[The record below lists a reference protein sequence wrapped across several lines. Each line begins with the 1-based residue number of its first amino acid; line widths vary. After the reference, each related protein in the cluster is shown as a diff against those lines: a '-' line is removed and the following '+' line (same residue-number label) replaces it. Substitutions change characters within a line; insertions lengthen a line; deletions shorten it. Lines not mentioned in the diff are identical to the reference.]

1 MTSQEQVLN
10 DERYVPLYQHGFV
23 GLLDTM
29 GTDEEIC
36 QAARVSYGT
45 GTKSVS
51 DDRNLIRYL
60 MRHWHTSPFEMAEAK
75 FHLKLPIFVMR
86 QLVRHRTANLNEYSA
101 RYSVLSDEF
110 YVPEPDYMAAQSQT
124 NKQGRGGQISDSD
137 KSLVH
142 DLMQESFDQSYHSYQ
157 LLLNEN
163 PETPCVVP
171 ESPTGEERFFSED
184 YPGLSRELARAVV
197 PVSNYTECYWKCDL
211 HNLFHFLRLRMDS
224 HAQREIRDFATTMYE
239 LVKPKFPLSAE
250 AFEDYRFNAKTL
262 SRMDL
267 LAIKDMLSGEFVP
280 SAEHY
285 GMGKREYTEFVD
297 FFKPTDAHSQ
307 NRT

>member
-1 MTSQEQVLN
+1 MTSQEQVQN
-10 DERYVPLYQHGFV
+10 DSRYTSLYEHGFV

-29 GTDEEIC
+29 GSDEEIC

-51 DDRNLIRYL
+51 EDRTLIRYL
-60 MRHWHTSPFEMAEAK
+60 MRHWHTSPFEMAEVK

-110 YVPEPDYMAAQSQT
+110 YVPSPDYVAPQSTT
-124 NKQGRGGQISDSD
+124 NKQGRAGTISEQDKGAVIDIITDS
-137 KSLVH
+137 V
-142 DLMQESFDQSYHSYQ
+142 QQSYFDYLH
-157 LLLNEN
+157 LLNDDGFKNEHD
-163 PETPCVVP
+163 
-171 ESPTGEERFFSED
+171 SAFSED
-184 YPGLSRELARAVV
+184 YPGLSRELARVVV
-197 PVSNYTECYWKCDL
+197 PVANYTECYWKCDL

-224 HAQREIRDFATTMYE
+224 HAQQEIRDFATAMYN
-239 LVKPKFPLSAE
+239 LVKDKFPASAE
-250 AFEDYRFNAKTL
+250 AFEDYRFYAKTL

-267 LAIKDMLSGEFVP
+267 LAVKDMLAGVFVP
-280 SAEHY
+280 SAEYY

-297 FFKPTDAHSQ
+297 LFGPNDSHSR
-307 NRT
+307 NRI

>member
-1 MTSQEQVLN
+1 MTSQELIKN
-10 DERYVPLYQHGFV
+10 DSRYVPLYTHGFV

-29 GTDEEIC
+29 GSDEEIC

-110 YVPEPDYMAAQSQT
+110 YVPAPDYVAPQSTT
-124 NKQGRGGQISDSD
+124 NKQGRGGEISDAAKTHVIDVMEQSLQGSYSD
-137 KSLVH
+137 Y
-142 DLMQESFDQSYHSYQ
+142 LMLLGESREAEVFG
-157 LLLNEN
+157 
-163 PETPCVVP
+163 P
-171 ESPTGEERFFSED
+171 D

-197 PVSNYTECYWKCDL
+197 PVANYTECYWKCDL

-239 LVKPKFPLSAE
+239 LVKPLFPLSAE
-250 AFEDYRFNAKTL
+250 AFEDYRFFAKTL

-267 LAIKDMLSGEFVP
+267 LALTDMLAGTFVP
-280 SAEHY
+280 SAEYY